1 MAKEWKLGNGLNILI
16 KVLQRR
22 PKKENTMKQ
31 TPRNEQ
37 GFTLIELIVVIAIIG
52 ILAAVAVPA
61 FLNVVETAH
70 EANIEAVS
78 GVVSSA
84 VMLASSDSLATNG
97 VWRTPLATQ
106 VTIANM
112 AQEISSDWSDNCAG
126 VWTYAPTS
134 GTVTYTRVNADS
146 FSVVTAF

>member
-1 MAKEWKLGNGLNILI
+1 
-16 KVLQRR
+16 
-22 PKKENTMKQ
+22 MKQ
-31 TPRNEQ
+31 ILKNKQ

-61 FLNVVETAH
+61 FLNVVDTAH
-70 EANIEAVS
+70 EANIESVS

-84 VMLASSDSLATNG
+84 VNLSASDSLATNG

-112 AQEISSDWSDNCAG
+112 AQEISSDWSDNGAG

-134 GTVTYTRVNADS
+134 GTITYARVNTDDYT
-146 FSVVTAF
+146 VTVAY

>member
-1 MAKEWKLGNGLNILI
+1 
-16 KVLQRR
+16 
-22 PKKENTMKQ
+22 MKQ
-31 TPRNEQ
+31 ALRNEQ

-70 EANIEAVS
+70 EANIDAVA
-78 GVVSSA
+78 GVVSSG
-84 VMLASSDSLATNG
+84 VVLASSDSLATNG

-112 AQEISSDWSDNCAG
+112 ALEVSSDWSDNGAG

-134 GTVTYTRVNADS
+134 GTVTYARVSNDD
-146 FSVVTAF
+146 FTVTVSY